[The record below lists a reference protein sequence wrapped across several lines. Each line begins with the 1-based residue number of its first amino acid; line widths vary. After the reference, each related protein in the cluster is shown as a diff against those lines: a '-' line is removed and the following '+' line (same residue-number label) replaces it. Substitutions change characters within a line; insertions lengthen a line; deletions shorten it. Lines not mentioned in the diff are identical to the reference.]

1 MNVFLNILY
10 KVFDI
15 KVNKNMTN
23 VRVYRTTEGTIFE
36 CVAAVI
42 IVVMWAL
49 IAYYFKSLPDQ
60 IPTHFDMTGDAD
72 GFGSKHTLW
81 ILGIIGTLTT
91 TLLLFS
97 AYHPRFMNLPVKVT
111 KPVHIAMAIRM
122 LRIICIIIALLFVD
136 IVLMIVSNPYAYVIV
151 MWCLIAA
158 MLAVM
163 TYYSVRIRKTTV

>member
-1 MNVFLNILY
+1 
-10 KVFDI
+10 
-15 KVNKNMTN
+15 
-23 VRVYRTTEGTIFE
+23 
-36 CVAAVI
+36 
-42 IVVMWAL
+42 
-49 IAYYFKSLPDQ
+49 
-60 IPTHFDMTGDAD
+60 
-72 GFGSKHTLW
+72 
-81 ILGIIGTLTT
+81 
-91 TLLLFS
+91 
-97 AYHPRFMNLPVKVT
+97 MNLPVKVT

>member
-1 MNVFLNILY
+1 
-10 KVFDI
+10 
-15 KVNKNMTN
+15 MTN

-49 IAYYFKSLPDQ
+49 IAYYFKDLPDW
-60 IPTHFDMTGDAD
+60 IPTHFDMTGNAD
-72 GFGSKHTLW
+72 GFASKHTLW

-163 TYYSVRIRKTTV
+163 TYYSVRIRKTTA

>member
-36 CVAAVI
+36 SVAAVI

-49 IAYYFKSLPDQ
+49 IAYYFKGLPDW
-60 IPTHFDMTGDAD
+60 IPTHFDMTGNAD
-72 GFGSKHTLW
+72 GFASKHTLW
-81 ILGIIGTLTT
+81 FLGIIGTLTT
-91 TLLLFS
+91 ALLLFS
-97 AYHPRFMNLPVKVT
+97 AYRPRFMNLPVKVT
-111 KPVHIAMAIRM
+111 KPVHVAMAVRM

-136 IVLMIVSNPYAYVIV
+136 IVQMIVSNSFAYVIV
-151 MWCLIAA
+151 MWCLVAT
-158 MLAVM
+158 MFAVI